1 MLICFYR
8 KLKRT
13 SVFLNFKTCT
23 SIINCLTKIKKTKWH
38 ILPRLQ
44 NIGVPV
50 VLQMIKHMI
59 FFIFVAHKKMIGKE
73 SVMIYIDFEQ
83 DC

>member
-13 SVFLNFKTCT
+13 SVFLNFKICT

-38 ILPRLQ
+38 VLPRLQ

-50 VLQMIKHMI
+50 VLQMMKQMI
-59 FFIFVAHKKMIGKE
+59 FFYFCGT
-73 SVMIYIDFEQ
+73 
-83 DC
+83 